1 MNLIEETGHFH
12 ITNTTFDFDLC
23 SLDRSTVRKLQS
35 YLETSGLSWGSEQ
48 LAAGSLSPHKLFDF
62 SWNKTPT
69 LDAMRKAPLWL
80 GPVAACLA
88 YWLDW
93 TLWMKR
99 RSCYRNQSQVWWG
112 WALSIRR
119 SPWKP
124 WKLDLLEKEKEKKW
138 GLATLLLLMN
148 VHIVTMYV
156 SWFVVHC
163 DKCMVNI
170 ALQHCKSY
178 LLNLI
183 CRCAC
188 VCVRACVCV
197 CVYEM
202 EKKKQKTKTAE
213 WDFVEALH
221 NRHIFESV
229 WQLIITTTLN
239 MSLTWTEDECHTESF
254 QWEQNAATARMKGT
268 WKDSDYGP

>member
-1 MNLIEETGHFH
+1 
-12 ITNTTFDFDLC
+12 
-23 SLDRSTVRKLQS
+23 
-35 YLETSGLSWGSEQ
+35 
-48 LAAGSLSPHKLFDF
+48 
-62 SWNKTPT
+62 
-69 LDAMRKAPLWL
+69 
-80 GPVAACLA
+80 
-88 YWLDW
+88 
-93 TLWMKR
+93 MKR
-99 RSCYRNQSQVWWG
+99 RSCYRSQVWWG

-124 WKLDLLEKEKEKKW
+124 WKLDLLEKEKKEKKKKKW

-183 CRCAC
+183 CRCVWVCVC

-197 CVYEM
+197 WNGKKNNN
-202 EKKKQKTKTAE
+202 KKKKNSRMRLCWSTSQQAYLWICVTVDHYYNTQYVTDLNWRWMSYWIISMGTKRCHSTYEGDMEGFRLRSITQHITCATLLE
-213 WDFVEALH
+213 IFCFMNHILH
-221 NRHIFESV
+221 CAKNYFQQPCRNSQSCKV
-229 WQLIITTTLN
+229 
-239 MSLTWTEDECHTESF
+239 SF
-254 QWEQNAATARMKGT
+254 FFFFFFFLLL
-268 WKDSDYGP
+268 